1 VYYAHLS
8 AFRAHHFLRDDSD
21 TQSTASGRSRGSGG
35 SGGGSGG
42 APTAVNW
49 AANYQEVHRD
59 LQESMYFI

>member
-35 SGGGSGG
+35 SGDKSA